1 MAEDPN
7 IRWDR
12 EGHAHTN
19 ALHWEGFPRLLW
31 ESLQIFGYDAP
42 PLYDGYEFVEAGVPR
57 CRVKMT
63 IPQHPSRYLWQ
74 PVTICTIGHRLV
86 DTFESAALEAIHIFC
101 DKHPEE
107 VAAYPICLFPAT
119 DPRDSEWTFRISYYS
134 HLLGDL
140 SHETLQALIRF
151 MNVQHQYQLLQRR
164 SINQLSNLAQAHHG
178 TIIQQ
183 LDELNELHTVT
194 NAQVDLLAQRDMIIN
209 NQENQIQEREIVIA
223 QRNTII
229 EFLQDQVQDLTI
241 ELDDAVNHIND
252 LHEQPAPPVVPEENE
267 SEEEEEEEELEEI
280 EGESGLDSEH
290 GDPAPNPQSNHSS
303 SERVSS
309 VGNLDDF

>member
-1 MAEDPN
+1 MAETPN
-7 IRWDR
+7 IHWDR

-42 PLYDGYEFVEAGVPR
+42 PLYDGHEFVEAGVPR

-74 PVTICTIGHRLV
+74 PVTISTIGHRLM
-86 DTFESAALEAIHIFC
+86 DTFESAALEAIHVFC

-107 VAAYPICLFPAT
+107 VAAYPIGLFPAT
-119 DPRDSEWTFRISYYS
+119 DSRDPEWTFRISCYS

-140 SHETLQALIRF
+140 SLETLQALIRF
-151 MNVQHQYQLLQRR
+151 MNVQHHYQLLQHR
-164 SINQLSNLAQAHHG
+164 SMNQLSTLAQAHHG
-178 TIIQQ
+178 TIAQQ
-183 LDELNELHTVT
+183 LDELDELHTIM
-194 NAQVDLLAQRDMIIN
+194 NAQVDVMAQRDMIIN
-209 NQENQIQEREIVIA
+209 NQENQIHERETVIA

-229 EFLQDQVQDLTI
+229 DFLQDQVQDLTI

-252 LHEQPAPPVVPEENE
+252 FHEQPAPPAVPKENE
-267 SEEEEEEEELEEI
+267 SEEEEEEPEEI
-280 EGESGLDSEH
+280 EGESSLDSEH

-303 SERVSS
+303 SGSLSS
-309 VGNLDDF
+309 VGNLDDY

>member
-1 MAEDPN
+1 MAENPN

-42 PLYDGYEFVEAGVPR
+42 PLYDGYEYVEAGVPR

-74 PVTICTIGHRLV
+74 PVTICTVGHRLV
-86 DTFESAALEAIHIFC
+86 DTFESTALEAIHIFC

-107 VAAYPICLFPAT
+107 VAAYPIGLFPAT
-119 DPRDSEWTFRISYYS
+119 DPRDSEWTFMISCYS

-151 MNVQHQYQLLQRR
+151 MNVQHQYQLLQCR

-183 LDELNELHTVT
+183 LNELNELHTVT

-209 NQENQIQEREIVIA
+209 NQENQIQEREMVIA

-229 EFLQDQVQDLTI
+229 EFLQDHVQDLTI

-252 LHEQPAPPVVPEENE
+252 LHEQPAPPVMSDESE
-267 SEEEEEEEELEEI
+267 SEEEEEEEPEEI

-290 GDPAPNPQSNHSS
+290 GDPAPKSPI
-303 SERVSS
+303 
-309 VGNLDDF
+309 

>member
-1 MAEDPN
+1 MAENPN
-7 IRWDR
+7 IRWDH

-74 PVTICTIGHRLV
+74 PVTICTAGHRLV

-107 VAAYPICLFPAT
+107 VAAYPIGLFPAT

-194 NAQVDLLAQRDMIIN
+194 NAQVDLLAQR
-209 NQENQIQEREIVIA
+209 EIVIA

-252 LHEQPAPPVVPEENE
+252 LHEQPAPPVMSDESE
-267 SEEEEEEEELEEI
+267 SEEEEEEEPEEI

-290 GDPAPNPQSNHSS
+290 GDPAPKSPI
-303 SERVSS
+303 
-309 VGNLDDF
+309 

>member
-1 MAEDPN
+1 
-7 IRWDR
+7 
-12 EGHAHTN
+12 
-19 ALHWEGFPRLLW
+19 
-31 ESLQIFGYDAP
+31 
-42 PLYDGYEFVEAGVPR
+42 
-57 CRVKMT
+57 MT

-74 PVTICTIGHRLV
+74 PVTICTVGHRLV
-86 DTFESAALEAIHIFC
+86 DTFESTALEAIHIFC

-107 VAAYPICLFPAT
+107 VVAYPIGLFPAT
-119 DPRDSEWTFRISYYS
+119 DPRDSEWTFRISFYS

-252 LHEQPAPPVVPEENE
+252 LHEQPAPPVMSDESE
-267 SEEEEEEEELEEI
+267 SEEEEEEEPEEI

-290 GDPAPNPQSNHSS
+290 GDPAPKSPI
-303 SERVSS
+303 
-309 VGNLDDF
+309 